1 MKAARW
7 SRVLLLGGATIGIV
21 STAVLYPSC
30 GGSTPPVEPTGPQD
44 WPVGT
49 GDAQTSGVERT
60 VRGTVVENVRECT
73 IDLTCFLQ
81 MRLSGGTISIVYG
94 TGRFDPC
101 PNGNVEGAF
110 ALVKGDEVVV
120 FGEVTGYKTM
130 STCESDRYYI
140 RKVE

>member
-7 SRVLLLGGATIGIV
+7 SRTLLLGGATIGIV
-21 STAVLYPSC
+21 STAVLYLRC

-44 WPVGT
+44 WPVRT

-60 VRGTVVENVRECT
+60 VRGTVVENVLACT
-73 IDLTCFLQ
+73 IDAVCLLR
-81 MRLSGGTISIVYG
+81 MRLSGETISIVYG

-101 PNGNVEGAF
+101 PHRMPGAF

-120 FGEVTGYKTM
+120 FGGVTGSNTM